1 MSKKQEESAMTEQ
14 QKQVREEARQR
25 AIKHSWQQ
33 KDATADYDKLVSGV
47 RALEEPLDAFSN
59 HLRDYLTKYNQGD
72 VYPVRNLEAKATDI
86 ALRLEVLTLLRS
98 TINVFITEINRTL
111 RQRLQ
116 TCLLYTSPSPRDRQ
130 KSRMPS
136 SA

>member
-111 RQRLQ
+111 R
-116 TCLLYTSPSPRDRQ
+116 
-130 KSRMPS
+130 
-136 SA
+136 